1 MADKLT
7 ASIEIVKSAMA
18 MIDFHCEVGV
28 LLTEESVRRRD
39 QHLVEYL
46 ALLTIGTV
54 CINKYTSIASE
65 IIFTHFLMAVNTSS
79 LVV

>member
-18 MIDFHCEVGV
+18 MIAFHCEVGV
-28 LLTEESVRRRD
+28 LLTEESVRSRRD

-46 ALLTIGTV
+46 ALLTIQ
-54 CINKYTSIASE
+54 
-65 IIFTHFLMAVNTSS
+65 
-79 LVV
+79 

>member
-54 CINKYTSIASE
+54 CINKYASIVSE
-65 IIFTHFLMAVNTSS
+65 YIFTYFGTSFNFSS

>member
-1 MADKLT
+1 MADKFT

-28 LLTEESVRRRD
+28 LLTEESVRKRD

-46 ALLTIGTV
+46 ALLTIGAV
-54 CINKYTSIASE
+54 CINKCASSVSE
-65 IIFTHFLMAVNTSS
+65 NVLI
-79 LVV
+79 

>member
-18 MIDFHCEVGV
+18 MIAFHCEVGV

-46 ALLTIGTV
+46 ALLTIQ
-54 CINKYTSIASE
+54 
-65 IIFTHFLMAVNTSS
+65 
-79 LVV
+79 